1 MKKYNLLLPIAG
13 KAQRFLDAG
22 YTMPKPLIL
31 ANHKHVID
39 WSLESVDYSE
49 CDLIFIVRLDHIYNF
64 SIDKI
69 LKQKFGDTLIV
80 LSGGAQYG
88 ADKFVRKFA
97 LEFGIKYQEYNP
109 AHTTKNLYSAMSDNY
124 YNKTYH
130 VSQFHHRNMLLAKAC
145 NVMMAFIPNGAK
157 ANGSESA
164 IKTAKKLNK
173 PVTIIT

>member
-1 MKKYNLLLPIAG
+1 MKVAIIGSREYENTRKI
-13 KAQRFLDAG
+13 KDA
-22 YTMPKPLIL
+22 L
-31 ANHKHVID
+31 
-39 WSLESVDYSE
+39 
-49 CDLIFIVRLDHIYNF
+49 FQ
-64 SIDKI
+64 
-69 LKQKFGDTLIV
+69 LKQKFGDKLTV

-88 ADKFVRKFA
+88 ADKFVRKFT

-124 YNKTYH
+124 YDKPYH
-130 VSQFHHRNMLLAKAC
+130 VSQFHHRNMLIAKAC
-145 NVMMAFIPNGAK
+145 HVMIAFIPHGAA